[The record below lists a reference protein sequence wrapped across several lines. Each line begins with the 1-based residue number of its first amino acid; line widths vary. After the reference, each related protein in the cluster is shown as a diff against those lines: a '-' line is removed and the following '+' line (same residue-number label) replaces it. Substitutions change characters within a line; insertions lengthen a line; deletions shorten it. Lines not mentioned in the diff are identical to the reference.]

1 MGKEALLV
9 IDMLNDFVEKGA
21 VLEVPSARK
30 IIPQI
35 KKRIEEARKKQIKVI
50 YVCDAHQ
57 KNDKEFQN
65 WPPHAILGTHGAE
78 IIEELKP
85 GQEDLVVKK
94 RRYSGFFGTDLDLLL
109 RELEIK
115 KIYIVGILTN
125 ICVFFTAV
133 DASVRGYE
141 VTIYADSVATI
152 SEREHKFALR
162 QLKDTFKI
170 KVTE

>member
-1 MGKEALLV
+1 M
-9 IDMLNDFVEKGA
+9 
-21 VLEVPSARK
+21 
-30 IIPQI
+30 
-35 KKRIEEARKKQIKVI
+35 
-50 YVCDAHQ
+50 
-57 KNDKEFQN
+57 
-65 WPPHAILGTHGAE
+65 GTHGAE

-133 DASVRGYE
+133 DASVRGY
-141 VTIYADSVATI
+141 
-152 SEREHKFALR
+152 
-162 QLKDTFKI
+162 
-170 KVTE
+170 